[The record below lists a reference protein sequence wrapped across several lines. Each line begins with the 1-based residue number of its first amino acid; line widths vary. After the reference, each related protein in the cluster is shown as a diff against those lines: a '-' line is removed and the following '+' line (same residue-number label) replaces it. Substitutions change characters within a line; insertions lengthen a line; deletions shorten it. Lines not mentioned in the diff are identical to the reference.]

1 VAINFLHANGEDYFV
16 AATRNAWVGNL
27 VYWCVLWRTNM
38 HRAVD
43 DEGAAAL
50 NGGLRNR
57 TMEGK
62 IKSKIG
68 EQCKQVFFF

>member
-1 VAINFLHANGEDYFV
+1 
-16 AATRNAWVGNL
+16 
-27 VYWCVLWRTNM
+27 M